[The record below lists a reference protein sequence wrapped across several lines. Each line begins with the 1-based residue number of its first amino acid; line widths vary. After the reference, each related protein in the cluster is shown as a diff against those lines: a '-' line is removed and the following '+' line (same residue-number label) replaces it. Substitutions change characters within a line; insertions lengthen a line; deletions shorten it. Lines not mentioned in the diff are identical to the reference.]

1 MLSAARIGAV
11 VGCLVLAMG
20 SAFADP
26 AGKPCSAY
34 SGLPLGDGPTA
45 GMVPV
50 PAGGFVMGSDR
61 NMPEERATHLVRV
74 DGFYMDAHE
83 VTNAQFKR
91 FVDATGYVTRAERGP
106 DPSLHRGLPDD
117 VMGPGSVV
125 FTPSTKSGDDITR
138 WWTYVKGASWR
149 HPDGPGSTADGR
161 GNEPV
166 VHIAYEDAAAYAKW
180 LGRELPTEAQWEY
193 AARGGRDDATEAVG
207 AFDTQGKPA
216 ANTWQ
221 GIFPIINTADDGYVE
236 KAPVGCFTPNR
247 FGLYDMIGNVWEWTS
262 DWYAPVHLRSP
273 ESNPLGPNLLQV
285 RLSPGAVPT
294 KVIKGGSYL
303 CAANFC
309 ARYRASAR
317 QPQEID
323 LGTSHIGFR
332 TVLNRAP

>member
-1 MLSAARIGAV
+1 MHWVMRIGV
-11 VGCLVLAMG
+11 VIGWLILAMG
-20 SAFADP
+20 TALADP
-26 AGKPCSAY
+26 RAKLCSSY
-34 SGLPLGDGPTA
+34 SGLPPGDGPTA
-45 GMVPV
+45 GMVFV
-50 PAGGFVMGSDR
+50 AGGAFVMGSDR
-61 NMPEERATHLVRV
+61 AMPEERSTHLVRV

-91 FVDATGYVTRAERGP
+91 FVGATGYVTRAERGP
-106 DPSLHRGLPDD
+106 DPSIHRGLPDD

-125 FTPSTKSGDDITR
+125 FTPPTRSGDDVTR

-149 HPDGPGSTADGR
+149 HPDGPGSSIDGR
-161 GNEPV
+161 DNEPV
-166 VHIAYEDAAAYAKW
+166 VHIAYEDALAYANW

-193 AARGGRDDATEAVG
+193 AARGGRDDATEVVG
-207 AFDTQGKPA
+207 AFDAQGMPA

-221 GIFPIINTADDGYVE
+221 GIFPIINTADDGYAGR
-236 KAPVGCFTPNR
+236 APVACFAPNP

-262 DWYAPVHLRSP
+262 DWYVPGHLHWPQR
-273 ESNPLGPNLLQV
+273 NPLGPNLLQV
-285 RLSPGAVPT
+285 RLLPGAVPT

-303 CAANFC
+303 CASNFC

-332 TVLNRAP
+332 TVLSGTR